1 MLNFDILK
9 NHRAFTRLHQYCIT
23 AEITQKSNPNE
34 SALNSRRALET
45 IVDVIYY
52 LKDFEIAD
60 HASLYDKV
68 TKSDFVDYMGDETLL
83 RSLHYI
89 RKAGN
94 RAAHVGDVKSGM
106 SFFAVLNLYD
116 FVCSVLVKIGLIDDY
131 PPFNRELIP
140 DVAPTHVSTTE
151 PEPVQPVEIAE
162 YQGSL
167 GTSLKV
173 KKSPGLTEDE
183 TRELFIDMMLREA
196 GWEICTEKGVK
207 APGKACIEI
216 KVNGMPN
223 NEGVGYVDYVL
234 YNDDLRPLA
243 VIEAKKTSKDTT
255 EGYHQSKLYAECLA
269 KECGHEPARYCSN
282 GFKTEFFDMLGYPH
296 REVFAIH
303 SKKDLQIMLENRNR
317 SLITDMKV
325 NEDIAGRY
333 YQVSGIEAT
342 CEAFNQKRRHALIV
356 LATGTGKTRLAI
368 GLTELLQRN
377 NWIQHV
383 LFLADRRS
391 LVRQAAKNFTKLLPN
406 VTTCDLTDKRNKPDY
421 NASIVFSTYHT
432 MIKMVDSDDKKF
444 SVGHF
449 NLIVV
454 DEAHRSVFGKFGDIF
469 HYFDALLLGLT
480 ATPRED
486 VDKSTYELFHLEDGI
501 PTADYPYEQAIK
513 DKFLV
518 PYRQL
523 RKESVIIDNGIKY
536 DDLTPEEK
544 EQLEIVWKYEQAAS
558 ALDPDEPADP
568 SDPNQPSEYIPRN
581 INPGE
586 MFKYIYNED
595 TIRRVL
601 NDLMTEGQRI
611 NNGDMVGKTII
622 FAFNHKH
629 AELIVEVFGDMYP
642 ELGSDF
648 CQLID
653 NQVNYAQN
661 LIDRF
666 SEADKMPQIA
676 VSVDMLDTGIDVP
689 EVLNLV
695 FFKKIFSKIKFNQMI
710 GRGTRLCP
718 SLFGLHDKNI
728 EGIDPEHDKT
738 EFYIFDY
745 CRNFEYF
752 SVNPDGRGGVPQ
764 PQSITSRLFN
774 LRVRIASI
782 LQAPE
787 HQSDGFAKAMHNAL
801 KAQLHEQVCGL
812 SQSRIDVRR
821 NWETVYRYQQK
832 DNWLALTDLDV
843 MRLCEE
849 VSPLLISNDDDNGA
863 KAFDLIMLNLQLSA
877 IEEGHESERSN
888 CLFKLG
894 SICQLLEQKTSI
906 KQVLAKMDTIKEVQR
921 EEFWEELTLSKL
933 ERVRCELRD
942 LIKFI
947 TSPEKKTFVVNITD
961 IIKPAEGGELP
972 MPTTATYKQKVLD
985 YLHENSNSPVLQKI
999 YNLEQ
1004 VNDGD
1009 IRELERILWQ
1019 ELGSREDYDRYVAG
1033 SPFGGNVAAFIR
1045 KTMNFDYDVALR
1057 KFHEFLQTET
1067 LNSQQIEYLHSILA
1081 YVSSYGDILAEK
1093 MSETEPFN
1101 GFDWIPTFGDKT
1113 AQVVNYI
1120 RELHKIIVA

>member
-1 MLNFDILK
+1 MQNFDILS
-9 NHRAFTRLHQYCIT
+9 NHKAFTRLHQYCIT

-68 TKSDFVDYMGDETLL
+68 TKQEFVDYIGDEDLL

-94 RAAHVGDVKSGM
+94 RAAHVGDVKGGM

-116 FVCSVLVKIGLIDDY
+116 FICSVLVKIGLIDDY
-131 PPFNRELIP
+131 PPFDRELIP
-140 DVAPTHVSTTE
+140 NQAPIHVSPPE
-151 PEPVQPVEIAE
+151 PEPIDPVTVEP
-162 YQGSL
+162 YQGTL
-167 GTSLKV
+167 NTPLVV
-173 KKSPGLTEDE
+173 KKSPGLTEQE
-183 TRELFIDMMLREA
+183 TRKLFIDMMLQEA
-196 GWEICTEKGVK
+196 GWEICSERGIK
-207 APGKACIEI
+207 AKGKACIEI

-223 NEGVGYVDYVL
+223 NSGDGYADYVL

-243 VIEAKKTSKDTT
+243 IIEAKSTSKNIT
-255 EGYHQSKLYAECLA
+255 EGYHQAKLYAECLA
-269 KECGHEPARYCSN
+269 QECGYEPARYCTN
-282 GFKTEFFDMLGYPH
+282 GFKTEFFDMLDYPH
-296 REVFAIH
+296 REVFAFH

-317 SLITDMKV
+317 PLITDMMP
-325 NEDIAGRY
+325 NMEIAGRA
-333 YQVSGIEAT
+333 YQVAGIKAT

-391 LVRQAAKNFTKLLPN
+391 LVRQAARNFTKLLPN
-406 VTTCDLTDKRNKPDY
+406 VTTCDLTNKNNKPDY

-432 MIKMVDSDDKKF
+432 MIKMVDSDEKRF

-449 NLIVV
+449 NLIIV

-469 HYFDALLLGLT
+469 DYFDALLLGLT

-486 VDKSTYELFHLEDGI
+486 VDRSTYELFHLEDGV
-501 PTADYPYEQAIK
+501 PTADYPYEKAVEQK
-513 DKFLV
+513 YLV
-518 PYRQL
+518 DYRQL
-523 RKESVIIDNGIKY
+523 RKESAIIDKGIKY
-536 DDLTPEEK
+536 DDLTPDEK
-544 EQLEIVWKYEQAAS
+544 EQLESVWKYEQAGL
-558 ALDPDEPADP
+558 ALDPDEPAEP
-568 SDPNQPSEYIPRN
+568 GDPNAPSEFIPRD
-581 INPGE
+581 INAGE
-586 MFKYIYNED
+586 MFKYIYNKD

-601 NDLMTEGQRI
+601 NDLMTEGLRI
-611 NNGDMVGKTII
+611 NNGDMIGKTII
-622 FAFNHKH
+622 FAFNHLH
-629 AELIVEVFGDMYP
+629 AEQIVETFGEMYP
-642 ELGSDF
+642 ELGSNF

-653 NQVNYAQN
+653 NQVKFSQN

-695 FFKKIFSKIKFNQMI
+695 FFKKIFSKIKFHQMI

-718 SLFGLHDKNI
+718 NVFGNG
-728 EGIDPEHDKT
+728 EDKT

-745 CRNFEYF
+745 CRNFEFF
-752 SVNPDGRGGVPQ
+752 SVNPDGRSGVIQ

-782 LQAPE
+782 LQVPE
-787 HQSDGFAKAMHNAL
+787 HQGDEFAKAMHDAM
-801 KAQLHEQVCGL
+801 KDQLHTQVCEL
-812 SQSRIDVRR
+812 SEHRIDVRR
-821 NWETVYRYQQK
+821 CGEIVHRFKQK
-832 DNWLALTDLDV
+832 DNWIA
-843 MRLCEE
+843 LCELDMMWLCNDI
-849 VSPLLISNDDDNGA
+849 SPLLISNSEDDGA
-863 KAFDLIMLNLQLSA
+863 KAFDLIMLNLQLSC
-877 IEEGHESERSN
+877 IEDGHENERSV
-888 CLFKLG
+888 CLKKLG
-894 SICQLLEQKTSI
+894 NISQCLEQKASI
-906 KQVLAKMDTIKEVQR
+906 PQVLAKMETIKEVQQN
-921 EEFWEELTLSKL
+921 EFWEDLTLSKT

-947 TSPEKKTFVVNITD
+947 TSPEKKTFIVNITD

-972 MPTTATYKQKVLD
+972 VTGTVTYQQKVLD

-999 YNLEQ
+999 FNLEQ
-1004 VNDGD
+1004 LNDQD
-1009 IRELERILWQ
+1009 IRELERVLWQ
-1019 ELGSREDYDRYVAG
+1019 ELGSKEDYDNYVG
-1033 SPFGGNVAAFIR
+1033 NSLNGGNVAAVIR
-1045 KTMNFDYDVALR
+1045 RTMNFDYDVAQK
-1057 KFHEFLQTET
+1057 KFQEFLQTEQ
-1067 LNSQQIEYLHSILA
+1067 LNSKQIEYLDAILA
-1081 YVSSYGDILAEK
+1081 YVTRYGDIVAERI
-1093 MSETEPFN
+1093 SVTAPFN
-1101 GFDWIPTFGDKT
+1101 QFEWEEVFGDK
-1113 AQVVNYI
+1113 AGRVVNYI
-1120 RELHKIIVA
+1120 QDLHKIIVA